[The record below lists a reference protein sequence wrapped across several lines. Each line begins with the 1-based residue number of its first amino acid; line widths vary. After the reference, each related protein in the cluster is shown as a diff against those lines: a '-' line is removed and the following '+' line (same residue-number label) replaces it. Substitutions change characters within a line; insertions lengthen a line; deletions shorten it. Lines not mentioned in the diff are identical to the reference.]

1 MKVLCTAIALLC
13 CIPGQ
18 TALAEITSSSPTHF
32 VLRHEAASTLTPDA
46 LWRRLINPA
55 AWWHPDHTYSGDAG
69 NLSLDAQ
76 AGGLWRED
84 WDGGSI
90 THGQVLLVE
99 TGKKLRLEAPFG
111 PLQELGVYCVWTITI
126 TADGDGSLVEFGEI
140 ASGPPGANLGEM
152 AKAIDFVKN
161 EAIER
166 LTSSG
171 A

>member
-1 MKVLCTAIALLC
+1 MKIFCTAITLFCFLNGELC
-13 CIPGQ
+13 Y
-18 TALAEITSSSPTHF
+18 AEITSSSSTHF
-32 VLRHEAASTLTPDA
+32 VLRHEAKSELAPA
-46 LWRRLINPA
+46 NLWERLIQPA
-55 AWWHPDHTYSGDAG
+55 TWWHPDHTYSGDAG

-152 AKAIDFVKN
+152 AKAVDFVKN